1 MDSFRYVSSY
11 YNQNIY
17 VFVIVAGLRKVHK
30 KSQKAIEDLKRPQG
44 GSQEVTGGS
53 RRSQE
58 IPGPEGPMMSMQAC
72 TSNIKT

>member
-44 GSQEVTGGS
+44 GP
-53 RRSQE
+53 RRSQKVLG
-58 IPGPEGPMMSMQAC
+58 GPKRSQGQKDP
-72 TSNIKT
+72 